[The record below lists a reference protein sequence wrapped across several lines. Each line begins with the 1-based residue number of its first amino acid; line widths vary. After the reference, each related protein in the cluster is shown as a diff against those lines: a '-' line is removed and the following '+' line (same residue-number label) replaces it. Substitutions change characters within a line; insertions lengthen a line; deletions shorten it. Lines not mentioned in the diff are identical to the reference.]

1 MSRTH
6 RAEHLP
12 DGLSVVVPVFNSAAT
27 LPVLVQQLAPV
38 LMGLQRPFELILVD
52 DGSRDSSW
60 EIVQALARQHSWIR
74 GIGLMRNYGQHN
86 ALLAGLR
93 AARFSIAATMD
104 DDLQHPPEE
113 LTKLL
118 GRLEQEM
125 LDVVYGAP
133 WEQPHEVW
141 RALAS
146 RITKLA
152 LSSIM
157 GADIAS
163 QVSAFR
169 VLRTALRAGF
179 SGYDGPFVS
188 LDVLLVWTTTRFG
201 SVRVAHR
208 PRAAGKSNYTFRKL
222 VQHSLTMMTGFSVRP
237 LQLSSLLGFA
247 FSLFGL
253 AVLAYVVVR
262 FVIEGGSV
270 PGFPFLASIIA
281 IFSGAQMF
289 ALGIMGEYLARM
301 HFRTMNRPPYVIRSE
316 TAGSE
321 SSDEP

>member
-1 MSRTH
+1 MNKKH

-27 LPVLVQQLAPV
+27 LPVLVQRIAPV
-38 LMGLQRPFELILVD
+38 LAGLQRPFELILVD
-52 DGSRDSSW
+52 DGSRDRSW
-60 EIVQALARQHSWIR
+60 DTVQSLARQHSWIR
-74 GIGLMRNYGQHN
+74 GMGMMRNYGQHN
-86 ALLAGLR
+86 ALLAGVR
-93 AARFSIAATMD
+93 SARYSMAATMD

-113 LTKLL
+113 LPKLI
-118 GRLEQEM
+118 GRLEQER
-125 LDVVYGAP
+125 LDVVYGTP
-133 WEQPHEVW
+133 MEEPHELW
-141 RALAS
+141 RALSS
-146 RITKLA
+146 RITKIA

-157 GADIAS
+157 GAEVAG

-188 LDVLLVWTTTRFG
+188 LDVLLTWATTRFG
-201 SVRVAHR
+201 SVQVDHR

-253 AVLAYVVVR
+253 AVLAYVMVR
-262 FVIEGGSV
+262 FVLEGGSV
-270 PGFPFLASIIA
+270 PGFPFLASLIA

-321 SSDEP
+321 SSDEA